1 MTGPQINRSHRDRRT
16 GAILQ
21 RPDDASKLVHH
32 VGREAKVILRRGQG
46 IDGRAIDARLEP
58 SISLN

>member
-1 MTGPQINRSHRDRRT
+1 MTGPQIKRSHRDRRT

-21 RPDDASKLVHH
+21 RLDGASKLVHH
-32 VGREAKVILRRGQG
+32 VGREAEMILRPGQA